1 MRFSTR
7 YKIPSSA
14 REWEK
19 FRLPFVNK
27 SRIGEEWR
35 KGGVLEGGLAGESL
49 ARTQVSTVAPGTRV
63 LRCTGYSITS
73 PRCQPCRNRSP
84 HPVRPP
90 DACSPLFIITF
101 PSLSN
106 YRSLCPREG
115 TRKTEGGIHFFPFQI
130 LLNHFRICN
139 LEFKKRGKVR
149 GLTTSW

>member
-1 MRFSTR
+1 MEERRS
-7 YKIPSSA
+7 
-14 REWEK
+14 
-19 FRLPFVNK
+19 VGG
-27 SRIGEEWR
+27 GE
-35 KGGVLEGGLAGESL
+35 LAGESL

-115 TRKTEGGIHFFPFQI
+115 TRKTEGDLFFPFSDSFEPLSNMQ
-130 LLNHFRICN
+130 F
-139 LEFKKRGKVR
+139 GV
-149 GLTTSW
+149 

>member
-1 MRFSTR
+1 MRFSAR

-14 REWEK
+14 RGWEK
-19 FRLPFVNK
+19 FRLLFVNK

-35 KGGVLEGGLAGESL
+35 KGGVLEGGIGGRKSGTYTGEH
-49 ARTQVSTVAPGTRV
+49 GCTRV

-115 TRKTEGGIHFFPFQI
+115 TRKTEGGFIFSLFRFFWTTFEYAI
-130 LLNHFRICN
+130 WSL
-139 LEFKKRGKVR
+139 KKGGKVR

>member
-14 REWEK
+14 RGWEK
-19 FRLPFVNK
+19 FRLLFVNK
-27 SRIGEEWR
+27 SRISEEWR

-115 TRKTEGGIHFFPFQI
+115 TRKTEGGFIFSLFRFFWTTFEYAI
-130 LLNHFRICN
+130 WSL
-139 LEFKKRGKVR
+139 KKGRKVR